1 MDLQHPAITQT
12 LKTGYPDSTGKP
24 TNKIYFDPN
33 YNRGREDYQ
42 MEFEEMTVRQ
52 LLDMGAE
59 IDVFL
64 YSDSK
69 EKATSIIKQLG
80 IKDIKGKSIDDVY
93 WVESKYVNAN
103 IYSFYNEVFE

>member
-24 TNKIYFDPN
+24 KNKYITDLDYIKD
-33 YNRGREDYQ
+33 GEEYQ

-80 IKDIKGKSIDDVY
+80 IEDIKGKSIDDVY